1 MSQFRKHV
9 KTVFLVLVTILIL
22 WRVWRG
28 LNWSELR
35 RSFSQANPLLIAAA
49 MAVSAATN
57 FLRACRWRTL
67 LSQLTPVSFHDVFA
81 ATNIGIGASF
91 LFGAALGEIIRPL
104 TLPLLDRQVR
114 ATTSFLTI
122 MVERVCDLT
131 ILCVFFGFTLL
142 WLPLVTHPEQSSYI
156 REAGTILLILP
167 WLGLV
172 VLVLFKR
179 GFLNMPHW
187 PGTRSARWYRDPN
200 ESRRFASHF
209 LRKLISSLDLLSNTR
224 ELTIVAL
231 WTASQWLANLLA
243 VWVILEAFG
252 IYFGLRETLLVL
264 CCGLIGSLVPTP
276 GGAAGAF
283 HAAISSGLIFLGLAI
298 ERAAAISITAHLI
311 GFVPALAFGTYYLL
325 RSGINLAQ
333 LRREVSDA
341 AQGRERSRAS

>member
-1 MSQFRKHV
+1 MRKHV

-22 WRVWRG
+22 WRLWRG
-28 LNWSELR
+28 LNWSEVR
-35 RSFSQANPLLIAAA
+35 HSFSQANPLLLAAA
-49 MAVSAATN
+49 IVVSAATN

-67 LSQLTPVSFHDVFA
+67 LSPLTPVSLHDVFA

-104 TLPLLDRQVR
+104 TLPLLNRQVR
-114 ATTSFLTI
+114 PLASFLTI

-131 ILCVFFGFTLL
+131 VLSVFFGLTLL
-142 WLPLVTHPEQSSYI
+142 WLPLVNHPAQSAHI
-156 REAGTILLILP
+156 REAGTLLLILP
-167 WLGLV
+167 WLALV

-179 GFLNMPHW
+179 GFLNMPDS
-187 PGTRSARWYRDPN
+187 PGARIARWYRATND
-200 ESRRFASHF
+200 SRRPASHF
-209 LRKLISSLDLLSNTR
+209 LRKLISALNLLSNTR
-224 ELTIVAL
+224 ELTFVAL
-231 WTASQWLANLLA
+231 WTAGQWLANLLA
-243 VWVILEAFG
+243 VWVILLAFG
-252 IYFGLRETLLVL
+252 IHFGLRETLLVL

-283 HAAISSGLIFLGLAI
+283 HAAISSGLIFLGLSI

-325 RSGINLAQ
+325 RSGVNLTQ

-341 AQGRERSRAS
+341 AQGRERWRAS